1 MSILI
6 LRFISK
12 LMVFMDRGELL
23 SVERELQHMLDNSVS
38 LRCSI
43 DNRVFTKTN
52 ER

>member
-12 LMVFMDRGELL
+12 FMAFMDRGELL
-23 SVERELQHMLDNSVS
+23 SVERELMSMIEKSVAI
-38 LRCSI
+38 RCAI
-43 DNRVFTKTN
+43 DKRIFEKTS